1 MKMILQ
7 LPKPQSEE
15 DKQALFEAEQL
26 EAPDTLLLRAR
37 LLFDGGRAEK
47 AIQRLLATSI
57 SGQNLEFITERAYR
71 LGRCYQQ
78 INNQEEALK
87 WLNKSIDSGK
97 SLPLYFAA
105 SASYQMGKIYTRQNR
120 VAEAIIAFRR
130 VSQFPEHPYKGSL
143 DAKAKSAIK
152 RLSN

>member
-1 MKMILQ
+1 QKLKNI
-7 LPKPQSEE
+7 
-15 DKQALFEAEQL
+15 
-26 EAPDTLLLRAR
+26 
-37 LLFDGGRAEK
+37 
-47 AIQRLLATSI
+47 SI
-57 SGQNLEFITERAYR
+57 EGQNLEFISERAYR

-120 VAEAIIAFRR
+120 VAEAIVAFRR
-130 VSQFPEHPYKGSL
+130 VSQFPNHPYKGSI
-143 DAKAKSAIK
+143 DAKAKSAIN
-152 RLSN
+152 RISN